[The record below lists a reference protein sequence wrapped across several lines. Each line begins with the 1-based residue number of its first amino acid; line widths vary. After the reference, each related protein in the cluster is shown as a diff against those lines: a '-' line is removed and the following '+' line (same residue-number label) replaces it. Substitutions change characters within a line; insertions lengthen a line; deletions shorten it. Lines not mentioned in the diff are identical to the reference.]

1 MSSTR
6 PCGICGEALL
16 SSDFSS
22 DPSQHFC
29 GLELN
34 GAAIVRSCIV
44 NDPIIS
50 DISATSSV
58 STDDEGDVRLSAV
71 AAHGLPSA
79 AHNLVD
85 LAEIGRLHMEN
96 EALKRAVQPAV
107 MLSTFPNVSGSS
119 MIVPAGQHMTQ
130 EVAMP
135 SGESIMVEVAVHT
148 K

>member
-34 GAAIVRSCIV
+34 GAAIVR
-44 NDPIIS
+44 PGIIDTPES
-50 DISATSSV
+50 THMSARSSV
-58 STDDEGDVRLSAV
+58 STDDEGDPRPFAV
-71 AAHGLPSA
+71 TARGLPTT
-79 AHNLVD
+79 AHNLID

-96 EALKRAVQPAV
+96 EALKRTVQPTV
-107 MLSTFPNVSGSS
+107 MLSTFPNGSS
-119 MIVPAGQHMTQ
+119 MTVPAGQHMTQ

-135 SGESIMVEVAVHT
+135 GGESIMVEIAVHT